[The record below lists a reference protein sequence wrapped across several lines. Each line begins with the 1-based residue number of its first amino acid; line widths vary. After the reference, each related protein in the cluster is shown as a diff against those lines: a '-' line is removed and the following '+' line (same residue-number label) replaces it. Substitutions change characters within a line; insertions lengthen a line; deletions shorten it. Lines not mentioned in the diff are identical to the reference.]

1 MRRPAFLALLAA
13 GAVAISGGVRGQT
26 LLTVQPAAI
35 ADEKPVFA
43 TVESRNVVPARARI
57 GGTLTQLAVHD
68 GEEVKA
74 GQVLAR
80 VGDEK
85 LLLQLHALD
94 AQIAG
99 LQSQLT
105 ETQTDL
111 GRMEIL
117 AKTGAVSKTQLD
129 QSRTAADVAASALHA
144 RIAERGV
151 TAQQMNEGDV
161 LAPTDGRVLRVPLTQ
176 GSVVMPGDPVAD
188 IAQADYILRLR
199 VPERQAA
206 FLRAGDT
213 VRVDGRDLGGSGP
226 EFGTLTLV
234 YPQIEDGR
242 VLADATAHGVGSYFV
257 GQRVR
262 VWITVGRRQS
272 FRIPEAYVVTLDGL
286 TYVRRVP
293 DGAGAGPGAVVDSPV
308 QLGQDV
314 PTPAMPDGVE
324 VLSGLHAGD
333 VLVHP

>member
-1 MRRPAFLALLAA
+1 MRRPLIPGLALAICLAG
-13 GAVAISGGVRGQT
+13 GAHGQT
-26 LLTVQPAAI
+26 LLTVQPSEI
-35 ADEKPVFA
+35 VDEKPVFA

-68 GEEVKA
+68 GDEVKA
-74 GQVLAR
+74 GQVLGH

-85 LLLQLHALD
+85 LQLQLHALD

-105 ETQTDL
+105 EAQTDL

-117 AKTGAVSKTQLD
+117 GKTGAVSKTQLD
-129 QSRTAADVAASALHA
+129 QSRTAAEVAASALRA

-206 FLRAGDT
+206 FLKAGDS

-242 VLADATAHGVGSYFV
+242 VLADATARGVGNYFV

-262 VWITVGRRQS
+262 VWITVGRRRS
-272 FRIPEAYVVTLDGL
+272 YRIPAAYVMTLDGL

-293 DGAGAGPGAVVDSPV
+293 GGAGSNPAAAVESPV

-324 VLSGLHAGD
+324 VLSGLRAGD
-333 VLVHP
+333 VLVRP